1 MASNILVR
9 DVMTKTPKVVR
20 EDTSMREVIATFS
33 KYDINS
39 LIVTQ
44 NDKPEKLV
52 GLITTRD
59 ALVRGFEYGLPVGAV
74 TAQMVA
80 SSPVVCV
87 DEQATVEEAAEL
99 MRRNK
104 IKHLPVT
111 SNGKLSGILSDTDIM
126 FAVPSMLSMMEEVC
140 HQAIPA

>member
-9 DVMTKTPKVVR
+9 DVMTKNPRVVR

-44 NDKPEKLV
+44 NDKPEKPV
-52 GLITTRD
+52 GVLTTRD
-59 ALVRGFEYGLPVGAV
+59 ALVRGFEFGLPAAAI

-99 MRRNK
+99 MSRNK

>member
-9 DVMTKTPKVVR
+9 DVMTKNPRIVR
-20 EDTSMREVIATFS
+20 EDTSMREIIATFS

-39 LIVTQ
+39 LIVVQ
-44 NDKPEKLV
+44 NDNPNKPV
-52 GLITTRD
+52 GVLTTRD
-59 ALVRGFEYGLPVGAV
+59 ALVRGFEYGLPVSAI
-74 TAQMVA
+74 TAKMLA

-87 DEQATVEEAAEL
+87 DNQATVEEAADL
-99 MRRNK
+99 MRRNR

-111 SNGKLSGILSDTDIM
+111 SNGRLCGILTDTDIM

-140 HQAIPA
+140 HQALPA

>member
-9 DVMTKTPKVVR
+9 DVMTKTPRVVR

-44 NDKPEKLV
+44 NDKPEKPV
-52 GLITTRD
+52 GVLTTRD
-59 ALVRGFEYGLPVGAV
+59 ALIRGFEYGLPVGAI

-126 FAVPSMLSMMEEVC
+126 FAVPSLLSMMEEVC

>member
-9 DVMTKTPKVVR
+9 DVMTKTPRVVR
-20 EDTSMREVIATFS
+20 EDTSMREIIATFS

-39 LIVTQ
+39 LVIVQ
-44 NDKPEKLV
+44 NDKPEKPV
-52 GLITTRD
+52 GVITTRD
-59 ALVRGFEYGLPVGAV
+59 ALVRGFEYGLPAGAI
-74 TAQMVA
+74 TAQMIA

-111 SNGKLSGILSDTDIM
+111 SNGKLAGILSDTDIM